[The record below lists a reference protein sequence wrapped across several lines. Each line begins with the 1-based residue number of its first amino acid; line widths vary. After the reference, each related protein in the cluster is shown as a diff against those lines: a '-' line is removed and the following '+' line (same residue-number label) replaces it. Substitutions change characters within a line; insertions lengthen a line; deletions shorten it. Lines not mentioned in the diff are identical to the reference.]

1 MTRQHEIMAYIE
13 KKKKKKRKVR
23 TTHINHIKNDFDQKK
38 KNHLKHDYFFY

>member
-23 TTHINHIKNDFDQKK
+23 RTHINHLKND
-38 KNHLKHDYFFY
+38 YFLIDL

>member
-23 TTHINHIKNDFDQKK
+23 RTHINHIKND
-38 KNHLKHDYFFY
+38 YFFIVL

>member
-23 TTHINHIKNDFDQKK
+23 RAHINHIKND
-38 KNHLKHDYFFY
+38 YFFIAL